1 MIMRPIEDGRNA
13 DEQSE
18 IIATNRI
25 NMPLN
30 EKVKMVIAM
39 KYSLNLLLYIEKNPN
54 RTKREIIDANMTED
68 YVDLFPSKRTKFTRL
83 TDLQDVGLIKV
94 DSKPRQFNAMLVSLT
109 EEGEEIAKIIR
120 ELYSTIDRLYTKDE

>member
-1 MIMRPIEDGRNA
+1 MRPIEDGRNL

-18 IIATNRI
+18 IIATNRN

-39 KYSLNLLLYIEKNPN
+39 KYSLNLLLYIEKNPD
-54 RTKREIIDANMTED
+54 RTKSEIIGVNMTED

-83 TDLQDVGLIKV
+83 RDLQDVGLIKV
-94 DSKPRQFNAMLVSLT
+94 DSKPRQFNTMLVSLT
-109 EEGEEIAKIIR
+109 EEGKEVAKIIR
-120 ELYSTIDRLYTKDE
+120 ELYNTIDTLFKDVKE